1 MWEILQRIWCA
12 KNPSL
17 CLLVVHR
24 KTFAP
29 FWDFMDAVPT
39 VLSNGERQQPF
50 EACPLHISIIN
61 KGNRKKVDKK
71 LSNLE
76 NIIAKINF

>member
-1 MWEILQRIWCA
+1 
-12 KNPSL
+12 
-17 CLLVVHR
+17 
-24 KTFAP
+24 
-29 FWDFMDAVPT
+29 MDAVPT